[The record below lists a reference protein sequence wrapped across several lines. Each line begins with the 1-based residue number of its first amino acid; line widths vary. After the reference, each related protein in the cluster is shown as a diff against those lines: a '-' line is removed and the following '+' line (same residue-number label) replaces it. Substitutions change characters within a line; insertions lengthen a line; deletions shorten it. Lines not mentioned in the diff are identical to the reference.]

1 MFSSLAASHPF
12 LTLFLY
18 LAFCAAVGVL
28 IYFSFSFVMKKIRA
42 SRNVKKRVKN
52 NDEPN

>member
-18 LAFCAAVGVL
+18 LVFCAAVGVL
-28 IYFSFSFVMKKIRA
+28 IYFSFSTVMKKIRI

-52 NDEPN
+52 NDESN